1 MGKAMSN
8 AIKAKAKII
17 VTEFKDKLSIDFKKN
32 KDFLKSLNLPL
43 SKLTINLMA
52 GYITRFFKKEKKDAE
67 ELANLGNRGARDA
80 SKTPM
85 KEVRDTKIHG

>member
-17 VTEFKDKLSIDFKKN
+17 ITEFKDKLGIDFKKN
-32 KDFLKSLNLPL
+32 KDFLKSMNLPL

-52 GYITRFFKKEKKDAE
+52 GYITRSFKKEKKAAE
-67 ELANLGNRGARDA
+67 ELNNLGTKGKEN
-80 SKTPM
+80 KTPM
-85 KEVRDTKIHG
+85 KEAKDTTIHG